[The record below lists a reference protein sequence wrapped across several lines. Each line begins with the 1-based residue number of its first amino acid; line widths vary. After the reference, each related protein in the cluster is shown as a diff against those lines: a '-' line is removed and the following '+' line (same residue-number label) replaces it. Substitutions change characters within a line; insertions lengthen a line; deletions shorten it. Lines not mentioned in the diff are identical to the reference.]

1 MSRSRAV
8 EVHQFVLEFLTDRLR
23 DHLRQLQ
30 VVDLLLP
37 DNIELGTLG
46 SAEISL
52 VLVVLRKVDDEH
64 QTVSNILGVDVSP
77 GPGLCL
83 GGVCVNNDLGLHSTE
98 TESQHLIKRQTSF
111 PSMTELTTFGMNLE
125 GSCLSPNTFIVWT
138 TTIGIL

>member
-83 GGVCVNNDLGLHSTE
+83 GGVCVNDDLGLHSTE
-98 TESQHLIKRQTSF
+98 TESQHLID
-111 PSMTELTTFGMNLE
+111 
-125 GSCLSPNTFIVWT
+125 
-138 TTIGIL
+138 